1 MAGGEGVNPST
12 SAQLQR
18 LAEPLRSKLAALLAA
33 TGERVWIVSGL
44 RSVDEQVQLRRKH
57 CGTTWDDI
65 WRKPASQCSPPTAI
79 PGTSKHQKG
88 LAVDLGGDLALAKRL
103 AGQLGLATPVAGE
116 PWHFEP
122 TTAALSLTAGD
133 IPGAGII
140 DDLGDVVG
148 GVAGGAA
155 GAVSGALGELVE
167 PLLGGL
173 RRITL
178 VGLLL
183 AGGITLVVLGG
194 IRGTKGEP

>member
-1 MAGGEGVNPST
+1 MAGGEGVNAST

-18 LAEPLRSKLAALLAA
+18 LAEPLRSKLASLLAA
-33 TGERVWIVSGL
+33 SGEKVWIVSGL
-44 RSVDEQVQLRRKH
+44 RSVDEQVQLRRQH
-57 CGTTWDDI
+57 CGPTWDDI
-65 WRKPASQCSPPTAI
+65 WRKPAGQCSPPTAI

-88 LAVDLGGDLALAKRL
+88 LAVDLGGDLALASRL
-103 AGQLGLATPVAGE
+103 AGQLGLATPVKGE

-122 TTAALSLTAGD
+122 TTAALSLAGD

-140 DDLGDVVG
+140 DDLGGVIGD
-148 GVAGGAA
+148 VAGGVG
-155 GAVSGALGELVE
+155 GAVGGALGELVE

-183 AGGITLVVLGG
+183 AGGVTLVVLGG